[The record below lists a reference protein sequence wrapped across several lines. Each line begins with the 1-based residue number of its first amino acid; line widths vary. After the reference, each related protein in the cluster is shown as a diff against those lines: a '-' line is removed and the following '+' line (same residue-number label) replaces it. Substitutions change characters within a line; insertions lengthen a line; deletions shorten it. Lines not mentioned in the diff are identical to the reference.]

1 MAKKAKS
8 KDLEKNIKDER
19 VVEKEKKKEVS
30 TNKEEKKDKKLFV
43 ILGVILLIILAF
55 LLWLFNRK
63 FEVRFDYNDGRDDK
77 IVYVKYNK
85 MIKSKEVDTKK
96 KLGDAFIGWFLVT
109 KDDKG
114 KEKIANKEFDFKT
127 KIKEKTKLRAIYK
140 AGVKRITI
148 SFDTRGGSAIESIAI
163 NKGSELS
170 LPENP
175 TRDGYDFKNW
185 EDKNGNVVN
194 NNTSFEESST
204 LYAVW
209 EKTEEEKTASA
220 PTPVEQPK
228 VESISLSIDRS
239 LIHRNGYGAKATAN
253 VVNASGSVRYE
264 LVDTDTRC
272 ATVNSST
279 GDIRATGSECS
290 GGAKVT
296 VKAILP
302 SGKSAT
308 ATTYIEKDLG
318 IRYTFNDH
326 VYYQDFTNDEMGRRP
341 NTFTLFANQDVSWTG
356 TCNNSYSVSVGYTI
370 VKGETAGMIYNSECV
385 CYNASGDTRE
395 ANVKVVATTKGGQ
408 RLTASMV
415 RYVA

>member
-8 KDLEKNIKDER
+8 KVLEKDIKDEK
-19 VVEKEKKKEVS
+19 VVEKEKKEEAS
-30 TNKEEKKDKKLFV
+30 MNKEEKKDKKLFV

-55 LLWLFNRK
+55 LLWFFNRK

-85 MIKSKEVDTKK
+85 TIKNSDIDTKK
-96 KLGDAFIGWFLVT
+96 KLGDSFIGWFLVT

-114 KEKIANKEFDFKT
+114 KEKVADKEFDFKT
-127 KIKEKTKLRAIYK
+127 KIKEKTKLKALYK
-140 AGVKRITI
+140 AGVERITI
-148 SFDTRGGSAIESIAI
+148 SFDTRGGSSVESITI

-170 LPENP
+170 LPGNP
-175 TRDGYDFKNW
+175 TRDGYNFKNW

-209 EKTEEEKTASA
+209 EKVEEEKPA

-228 VESISLSIDRS
+228 VESISLSIDRGA
-239 LIHRNGYGAKATAN
+239 IHRNGYGAKATAS
-253 VVNASGSVRYE
+253 VVNASGAVRYE
-264 LVDTDTRC
+264 LVDTDSRC
-272 ATVNSST
+272 VTVNSST

-290 GGAKVT
+290 GGATVT
-296 VKAILP
+296 VKAVLP

-318 IRYTFNDH
+318 VRYTFNDH

-341 NTFTLFANQDVSWTG
+341 NTFTLVANQNVSWSG
-356 TCNNSYSVSVGYTI
+356 SCNNSYSVSIGYTI
-370 VKGETAGMIYNSECV
+370 VKGESAGMVYNSECI
-385 CYNASGDTRE
+385 CYNAAGDTRE
-395 ANVKVVATTKGGQ
+395 ANVRVTATTTGGQ
-408 RLTASMV
+408 RLTASMA